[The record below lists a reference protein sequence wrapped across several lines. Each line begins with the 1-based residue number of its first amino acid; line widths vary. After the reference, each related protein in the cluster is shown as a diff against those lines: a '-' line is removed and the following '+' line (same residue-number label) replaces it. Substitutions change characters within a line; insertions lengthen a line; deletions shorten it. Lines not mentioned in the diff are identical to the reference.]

1 MQAQLVVLIPQP
13 MASIEKE
20 KLKSLSDSL
29 AEPSGLDT
37 KKYGIWDFWT
47 VQQARFDPRRRWEEG
62 VSGLRLFR
70 RLGNEIFGLAPGMLI
85 LFILSKIWTGI
96 ETAVLMH
103 LSSQLLQIVR
113 ARVYHPCEKRFI
125 LYTMMD

>member
-1 MQAQLVVLIPQP
+1 
-13 MASIEKE
+13 MASTEKE
-20 KLKSLSDSL
+20 QLKSTADSP
-29 AEPSGLDT
+29 EPSDLDT

-62 VSGLRLFR
+62 VSGFRLFR
-70 RLGNEIFGLAPGMLI
+70 RLANEIFGLAPWMLV

-103 LSSQLLQIVR
+103 LSFRLLQIVR
-113 ARVYHPCEKRFI
+113 VYRLC
-125 LYTMMD
+125 